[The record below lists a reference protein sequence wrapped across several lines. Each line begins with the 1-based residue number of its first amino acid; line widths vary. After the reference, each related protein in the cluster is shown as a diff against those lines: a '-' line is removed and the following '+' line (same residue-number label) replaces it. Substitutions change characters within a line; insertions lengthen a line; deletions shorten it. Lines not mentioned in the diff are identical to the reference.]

1 LLDFAFQSLCTR
13 FPTKLIL
20 RRSAEDSEERTK
32 ISIEP
37 GDSRTEEE
45 KNELRKFTESLTK
58 PEDLGTYVKKASA
71 VLGVLPPSSVAD
83 PPPVNLHGPPSNSDE
98 DNSKFFTDDV
108 LKIEKQGPN
117 MPLLSLVDLPGLFQA
132 ESTEQDEASKE
143 MVMRMVEKHI
153 IKRKRSLILLVI
165 SAQIHTTTTPG

>member
-1 LLDFAFQSLCTR
+1 MDGVQDLFDPRQIALFDAIDELSSNVASDIEIPQLIVVDDQKVGKSSVLEAIARFRFPVHESLCTR

-20 RRSAEDSEERTK
+20 RRSAEDSEERIK

-37 GDSRTEEE
+37 GDSRTEDD

-58 PEDLGTYVKKASA
+58 PEDLSIYMEKASA

-98 DNSKFFTDDV
+98 DHRKFFY
-108 LKIEKQGPN
+108 
-117 MPLLSLVDLPGLFQA
+117 
-132 ESTEQDEASKE
+132 
-143 MVMRMVEKHI
+143 
-153 IKRKRSLILLVI
+153 
-165 SAQIHTTTTPG
+165 